1 MQTIEEGKERYR
13 AMASKAMVQIARD
26 LRERQT
32 NAEAILWECL
42 RNRRLDGLK
51 FRRQHPIA
59 GTSYVAD
66 FLSYE
71 ERLVVELDGGVHEH
85 QQAADAER
93 QHDIEALGY
102 CVIRFGNEQVFS
114 DLENSLI
121 TILKTVAART
131 SGKGQE

>member
-1 MQTIEEGKERYR
+1 MTKILEEHYR

-32 NAEAILWECL
+32 SAEAILWECL
-42 RNRRLDGLK
+42 RNRRLGGLK

-59 GTSYVAD
+59 ESNYVAD
-66 FLSYE
+66 FFNYE
-71 ERLVVELDGGVHEH
+71 NHLVVELDGSIHDL

-102 CVIRFGNEQVFS
+102 RVIRFSNEQVFS
-114 DLENSLI
+114 NLEDTLI
-121 TILKTVAART
+121 VILRLAAAQT
-131 SGKGQE
+131 PPSP

>member
-1 MQTIEEGKERYR
+1 MTKILEEHYR

-32 NAEAILWECL
+32 SAEAILWECL
-42 RNRRLDGLK
+42 RNRRLGGLK

-59 GTSYVAD
+59 ESNYVAD
-66 FLSYE
+66 FFSYE
-71 ERLVVELDGGVHEH
+71 HHLVVELDGSIHDL

-102 CVIRFGNEQVFS
+102 RVIRFSNEQV
-114 DLENSLI
+114 
-121 TILKTVAART
+121 
-131 SGKGQE
+131 

>member
-1 MQTIEEGKERYR
+1 MPQTFEEEKERYR
-13 AMASKAMVQIARD
+13 LMASKAMVQIARD

-32 NAEAILWECL
+32 SAEAILWECL

-59 GTSYVAD
+59 GISYVVD
-66 FLSYE
+66 FFSYE
-71 ERLVVELDGGVHEH
+71 NHLVVDLDGSIHEH

-102 CVIRFGNEQVFS
+102 RVIRFNNE
-114 DLENSLI
+114 
-121 TILKTVAART
+121 
-131 SGKGQE
+131 